1 MAIPDPIESQIQ
13 SLLDIIEYLL
23 IKLSVASV
31 SDLNTILKES
41 VREIVEIK
49 NSLSKT
55 QLYNEDIQNSDQEE
69 INYQSD
75 IPEITFDE
83 YLIEKKPEDLILNN
97 EESSVVC
104 SDLEVPEFNT
114 IGNKVETTEEDVK
127 EPKIIPYSLIQNLA
141 IKTEVPSA
149 CNICGKIYTS
159 RKRMK
164 GHMNRY
170 HDDSVIQCTICSKEL
185 TGKKRMEDHMRVHS
199 QKVECNICNN
209 LYKEK
214 YFPAHLRQCLKGPSE
229 KKRQDYRRKNKYTCL
244 KCDLKFT
251 NKRNFYTHKKTHFVK
266 CQDCDKSFR
275 KQKTLERHIQKIHQV
290 PQPVPEAK
298 SIPVVK
304 YHHCVQCQYK
314 THRKNNLKRH
324 LITHTKPK
332 VVQEKVCQLCG
343 KQFKCHSNL
352 KKHNQL
358 NSCKSISYEDKT
370 MIFTW
375 TGN

>member
-1 MAIPDPIESQIQ
+1 MDIPDPIESQIQ

-31 SDLNTILKES
+31 SDLNIILKES

-55 QLYNEDIQNSDQEE
+55 QLYNENSDQEE
-69 INYQSD
+69 ISYQSD

-83 YLIEKKPEDLILNN
+83 YLFEKKPEDLILN

-104 SDLEVPEFNT
+104 SDLQVPEFNI

-127 EPKIIPYSLIQNLA
+127 EPKFIPYSLIQNLA
-141 IKTEVPSA
+141 VKTEVPSA

-199 QKVECNICNN
+199 QKVECHVCHK
-209 LYKEK
+209 LYKE
-214 YFPAHLRQCLKGPSE
+214 
-229 KKRQDYRRKNKYTCL
+229 QD
-244 KCDLKFT
+244 
-251 NKRNFYTHKKTHFVK
+251 
-266 CQDCDKSFR
+266 Q
-275 KQKTLERHIQKIHQV
+275 
-290 PQPVPEAK
+290 K
-298 SIPVVK
+298 SIDAIVG
-304 YHHCVQCQYK
+304 
-314 THRKNNLKRH
+314 
-324 LITHTKPK
+324 
-332 VVQEKVCQLCG
+332 QL
-343 KQFKCHSNL
+343 Q
-352 KKHNQL
+352 
-358 NSCKSISYEDKT
+358 
-370 MIFTW
+370 
-375 TGN
+375 